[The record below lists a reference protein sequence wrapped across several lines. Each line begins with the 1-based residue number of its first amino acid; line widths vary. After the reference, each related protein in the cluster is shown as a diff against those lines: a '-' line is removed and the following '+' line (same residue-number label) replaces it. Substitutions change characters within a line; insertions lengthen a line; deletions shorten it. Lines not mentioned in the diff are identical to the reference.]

1 MGRFA
6 IRTAPSTSSCGERNT
21 KSENARAMRITLTG
35 LSYKSAPVELRERLA
50 VEPDRVSQRLLG
62 LHEVAGWEECALLA
76 TCNRMEVVALAAP
89 DEDVGETSG
98 QEWLSDWLARQAQVS
113 EPQLRPH

>member
-50 VEPDRVSQRLLG
+50 VEPDSVSQRLLG
-62 LHEVAGWEECALLA
+62 LREAAGWEECALLA
-76 TCNRMEVVALAAP
+76 TCNRMEIVAIADSDDAA
-89 DEDVGETSG
+89 GETSG
-98 QEWLSDWLARQAQVS
+98 QEWLSGWLARQAEISQA
-113 EPQLRPH
+113 